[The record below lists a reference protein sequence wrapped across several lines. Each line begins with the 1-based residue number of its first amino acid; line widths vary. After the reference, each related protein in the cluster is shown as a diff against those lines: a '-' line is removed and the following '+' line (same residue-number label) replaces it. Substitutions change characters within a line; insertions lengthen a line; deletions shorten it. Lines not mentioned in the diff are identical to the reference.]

1 MNFTSLEKF
10 NSENSLNFIPKID
23 LKLKW
28 CFMLCLV
35 NGWWPLVH
43 IHSSQNLNSIF
54 LINKNYLTVSSWKFS
69 KILILLN
76 FKRIELIKKWKM
88 CKYLYSEKYRIHT
101 IDSEYK
107 CCFYIGL
114 ALILEKIFTLLKTS
128 ICCTRLKALIMKSG
142 IGTCINWCLT
152 RFMKKKK

>member
-1 MNFTSLEKF
+1 
-10 NSENSLNFIPKID
+10 
-23 LKLKW
+23 
-28 CFMLCLV
+28 
-35 NGWWPLVH
+35 
-43 IHSSQNLNSIF
+43 
-54 LINKNYLTVSSWKFS
+54 
-69 KILILLN
+69 
-76 FKRIELIKKWKM
+76 M

-142 IGTCINWCLT
+142 IGTCVNWCLT
-152 RFMKKKK
+152 RFMKKNKIKDWNLLLKTKTNYCTYQNT